1 MSRKT
6 TERGIRADGRRG
18 VFTPGRIAVLVLA
31 ALALIFIF
39 ENTQETRVRVIIP
52 EVTLPLWTALLGTAV
67 VGALFGAYFMRRRR

>member
-6 TERGIRADGRRG
+6 TERRSGLDGRRRL
-18 VFTPGRIAVLVLA
+18 FTPARIVVLVLA

-39 ENTQETRVRVIIP
+39 ENTQQTRIRVIIP

-67 VGALFGAYFMRRRR
+67 VGALCGAYFLRRRR